1 MNNFKE
7 KIKDMS
13 KSKEKTYNCRNLRLI
28 EDRKDGN
35 IFICKT
41 EFLGLIEEHIG
52 KMGANNIEDGTQV
65 VEYTITEGPA
75 GRTVFGEYTDNE
87 CNKEKLLYRF
97 DDVWYKTRGRHL
109 SLDQQLTRSELLNL
123 KKEIGKKLKEG
134 KFDCIYSIKCKDAI
148 PKKVKFEGTKYFAT
162 YIEDEGTVTFEMI
175 NDDSIE
181 LKKDGTDLLIRIA
194 NEEIVVKGYYASS
207 IEARI
212 EQFEESNFGIEEIEG
227 MKFSNVKNLNGY
239 NQAKF
244 TKEAC
249 ENIIRTY
256 EKGKITEG
264 R

>member
-13 KSKEKTYNCRNLRLI
+13 KSKEKTYNCRDLRII
-28 EDRKDGN
+28 EDTKDGN
-35 IFICKT
+35 IFICET

-123 KKEIGKKLKEG
+123 KQVIQEKLKEG
-134 KFDCIYSIKCKDAI
+134 KYDCIYSIKCKNLQHKRAQF
-148 PKKVKFEGTKYFAT
+148 KGAKYFGA
-162 YIEDEGTVTFEMI
+162 YLEDEETVAFEMI
-175 NDDSIE
+175 NDDSVE

-194 NEEIVVKGYYASS
+194 DEEIVVKGYYASS
-207 IEARI
+207 IEAKI
-212 EQFEESNFGIEEIEG
+212 EQFEESNFEIEKIEG
-227 MKFSNVKNLNGY
+227 MRFNRKSLNGY
-239 NQAKF
+239 NQARF

-249 ENIIRTY
+249 ENIIRAY